1 MYTKAKRNI
10 YKNEMDH
17 YTIHLQQL
25 FSLRQ
30 FKIAAQRICVCATSS
45 VLLYKKRG
53 LDPLYSTHSN
63 NIINNC
69 GWKCRDI
76 FYLNIIPF
84 SLYQLYRNNNNYYY
98 YSCCCF
104 FTPLQF
110 SKKNRKLDHRNSPDP
125 PLIVAA
131 IRRVLISIEHEHIP
145 TSARSFHTRY
155 Y

>member
-1 MYTKAKRNI
+1 MVSVVTDDNLFVVNDYLHTHTHSTAHSNSIIFQPHRPVSFSYWNGHAFVLSREHQYMYTKAKRNI

-84 SLYQLYRNNNNYYY
+84 SL
-98 YSCCCF
+98 
-104 FTPLQF
+104 
-110 SKKNRKLDHRNSPDP
+110 
-125 PLIVAA
+125 V
-131 IRRVLISIEHEHIP
+131 P
-145 TSARSFHTRY
+145 TLPK
-155 Y
+155 